1 MIRHP
6 SENFIKYLMTS
17 GHPQSDSNDWVQMML
32 TSYGF
37 PMPQTDYLIW
47 LRSDVTSKM
56 PADFQPNNRYHAA
69 SRSFMK
75 SEGIFGMHTRDKAI
89 NEANSIVM
97 NIRARAI
104 VENLLLGRIEPEEV
118 AKKIN
123 SKMGAFYTKEGI
135 DAYRHYYW
143 QTSLLRVED
152 WAQLLE
158 NYDIQ
163 KQNALAIVQ
172 VGASM
177 ALHKTGFQQA
187 IDSKSML
194 RTMQESIFFD
204 FQEWRTKKHGTERT
218 RALATLAKSAV
229 MVDEQLS
236 QADSALKDSL
246 KAFEQFRMETEKA
259 AVPGIQDVAVIG
271 NYSGSGAR
279 MIEAPRPDGDEE
291 AS

>member
-17 GHPQSDSNDWVQMML
+17 GHPQSSSNDWIQMML

-37 PMPQTDYLIW
+37 PPPGTEYLIW
-47 LRSDVTSKM
+47 LRSDVTSKI
-56 PADFQPNNRYHAA
+56 PADFQPSNRYHTP
-69 SRSFMK
+69 SRRFMK
-75 SEGIFGMHTRDKAI
+75 AEEIFGMHVRDPSVA
-89 NEANSIVM
+89 EANSIVL
-97 NIRARAI
+97 NIRARHI
-104 VENLLLGRIEPEEV
+104 TESLLLGRLEPAEV

-123 SKMGAFYTKEGI
+123 AKLGAFFTEKGI

-143 QTSLLRVED
+143 QVNLLKVED
-152 WAQLLE
+152 WTELFRDYEVQR
-158 NYDIQ
+158 
-163 KQNALAIVQ
+163 QNAMAIVQ

-194 RTMQESIFFD
+194 RTMQETIFFD
-204 FQEWRTKKHGTERT
+204 FQEWRTKKHGAERT
-218 RALATLAKSAV
+218 KALATLAKSAV

-246 KAFEQFRMETEKA
+246 KAFEQFRMETEKV
-259 AVPGIQDVAVIG
+259 AVPGIDDVASIG
-271 NYSGSGAR
+271 NFSGSGAR
-279 MIEAPRPDGDEE
+279 MIEAPTEGEE
-291 AS
+291 ESS